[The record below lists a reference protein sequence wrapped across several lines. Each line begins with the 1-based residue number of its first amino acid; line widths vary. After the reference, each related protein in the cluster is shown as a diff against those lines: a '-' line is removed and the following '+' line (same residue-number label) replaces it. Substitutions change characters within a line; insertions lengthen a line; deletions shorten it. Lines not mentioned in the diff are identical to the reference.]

1 MSKNSVT
8 LPAPTGMFGIGKTTY
23 HVIDTTRLE
32 KYSTDEAHPHREFTV
47 QLWYPAAVVTHAV
60 YADYISPASRTH
72 IKAIRAQG
80 RRLPGLTEADVQTH
94 AYLNVPVSSGMQ
106 RFPVILFSH
115 GFGVPH
121 YAYTS
126 LLEEL
131 ASQGYVVV
139 TADHTYK
146 AEPSELPDGKVIGL
160 AAEWAERLTNMEKFE
175 AAADQEL
182 KEWVADVQFILDE
195 VERINQNDTHHLL
208 TQRLDLNSVG
218 AFGHSFGGTVATHFG
233 KIDRRCTAVANI
245 DGCLFGT
252 DPLQGFEKPYM
263 LLLAGAYELS
273 EREYNRF
280 GGKQGFDSFLQRHR
294 ERIKEFYDS
303 LTHSK
308 YHISL
313 KDANHMSFS
322 DIALFSS
329 EKNQAQF
336 VHLTRQ
342 LLVTFFN
349 MHLKHA
355 VHESM
360 IEH

>member
-1 MSKNSVT
+1 MSKHNVT
-8 LPAPTGMFGIGKTTY
+8 LPTPTGMFGIGKTTY
-23 HVIDTTRLE
+23 HVIDTTRRE
-32 KYSTDEAHPHREFTV
+32 KYSTDPAHPHREFTV
-47 QLWYPAAVVTHAV
+47 QLWYPAAVAAQAV
-60 YADYISPASRTH
+60 YADYISPASRAH
-72 IKAIRAQG
+72 IATMRAQG
-80 RRLPGLTEADVQTH
+80 RRLPGLIEADVQTH
-94 AYLNVPVSSGMQ
+94 AYLNVPVSSSTQ

-126 LLEEL
+126 LFEEL
-131 ASQGYVVV
+131 ASQGYVVA

-146 AEPSELPDGKVIGL
+146 AEPSELPQGKVVGL
-160 AAEWAERLTNMEKFE
+160 AAEWAERLANMEKFE

-182 KEWVADVQFILDE
+182 QEWVVDLQFILDE
-195 VERINQNDTHHLL
+195 VGRINQNDTHHLL
-208 TQRLDLNSVG
+208 TQRLDLNRVG
-218 AFGHSFGGTVATHFG
+218 AFGHSFGGTAVTHFG
-233 KIDRRCTAVANI
+233 KIDHRCSAVANI
-245 DGCLFGT
+245 DGCLFSAET
-252 DPLQGFEKPYM
+252 LQGFEKPYM
-263 LLLAGAYELS
+263 LLLAGAHELS
-273 EREYNRF
+273 EREHNRF

-294 ERIKEFYDS
+294 ERIKEFYDN

-349 MHLKHA
+349 MHLKQPMHNS
-355 VHESM
+355 VG
-360 IEH
+360 EH